1 MATIKE
7 LWQAAI
13 DAVGEEELTRRF
25 RLWITHLI
33 RTARIKSAESA
44 DPSASSAGNDI
55 FTQDVK
61 LILSDLNHRTGS
73 RFTATDQAKH
83 LIRNLMAKG
92 YITQDFLHV
101 HEIKA
106 AKWLSDPAM
115 ADYLRPSTLYR
126 PSHFDEYLAEYYA
139 MERQRSE
146 LAAKRAKALTRAQPL
161 TSEGSNQP
169 KALTSRNCSNQA
181 QPLTSPQGSN
191 HPTGIPPNIAAHER
205 AALITELTATPWH
218 AHPTFAALV
227 LHTIKFPDPQSL
239 ASYQMPDRVRRMR
252 TAPKMLTQILRGQSP
267 QWAEDEFTKIKEDAK
282 ESPDA

>member
-13 DAVGEEELTRRF
+13 EAVGEEELTRRF

-61 LILSDLNHRTGS
+61 LIIDDLNHRTGS

-83 LIRNLMAKG
+83 MIRNLMAKG

-139 MERQRSE
+139 MERSRSD
-146 LAAKRAKALTRAQPL
+146 LAAKRARALSQAKPLPAQL
-161 TSEGSNQP
+161 SQP
-169 KALTSRNCSNQA
+169 KALTAEGSHSEALTAKLSR
-181 QPLTSPQGSN
+181 
-191 HPTGIPPNIAAHER
+191 E
-205 AALITELTATPWH
+205 ALITELTATPWH